1 MNRKDEIKMKVNEKI
16 KLLEARL
23 QVLSANEK
31 DNQGVCRRIQREIR
45 KLKKKQN
52 L

>member
-1 MNRKDEIKMKVNEKI
+1 MNLNEKI

-23 QVLSANEK
+23 QILTGNEK

-45 KLKKKQN
+45 RLKKEQEQ
-52 L
+52 

>member
-1 MNRKDEIKMKVNEKI
+1 MNDTEKI

-23 QVLSANEK
+23 QVLAANEK

-45 KLKKKQN
+45 NLKKKQSA
-52 L
+52 